1 MSVLIAIPILGFA
14 VILQSTV
21 LSQIHFVL
29 GSIDLVMLVL
39 IAWAVNERVKTAWQ
53 WGVIG
58 SLFASLITAVPLL
71 AVTASYFLSIGS
83 AILLRRIFWQ
93 RPILAMLI
101 SAALSTVIIH
111 GITIITMMILET
123 PVPIIESLNSI
134 TLPSILMNLL
144 VAIPVY
150 AIIGDLANWV
160 YPQPIEI

>member
-14 VILQSTV
+14 VLLQSTV

-29 GSIDLVMLVL
+29 GSIDLIMLVL
-39 IAWAVNERVKTAWQ
+39 IAWAVNERVRTAWQ

-58 SLFASLITAVPLL
+58 SLFAGLITAVPLL
-71 AVTASYFLSIGS
+71 AVAASYFLAIGS
-83 AILLRRIFWQ
+83 AILLRRVFWQ